1 MPDDPTLPEPYET
14 PGPPSPGPVPPDPA
28 ATDPGPPEPVPTDTV
43 SPEPG
48 PPGRADIGA
57 QQVALGVMVFL
68 AALLLLLGTTRLIER
83 GGIGVR
89 PSPSLALA
97 SSAIPPSASPTTGG
111 SPGATAGSPSPSAAG
126 SASPGGSA
134 TPSGSSAP
142 GGSPTPAADPVF
154 VGAGDIGDC
163 GSNGDEATAAL
174 LDGIDGTVFTAGDNV
189 YPSGTAAQFQKCYEP
204 SWGRHRARTR
214 PAPGNHDW
222 ETQGLAGYLGYFGAA
237 GQGPG
242 GSSWY
247 SYDLGTWHI
256 IVLDSDCDKVPCS
269 ADSPQGTWLAADLAA
284 SKATC
289 TLAIFHHPRFSS
301 GEHGGEPSMD
311 AFWRPLYAAGV
322 DVIVNGH
329 DHDYERFAPQDPDG
343 KVDEK
348 RGIREFVVGT
358 GGTQLRGIQRTAA
371 NSQVTLAN
379 SWGVLKFTLH
389 DGSYDVEF
397 IAAGNDFRDRGTA
410 EKCH

>member
-1 MPDDPTLPEPYET
+1 MPDDPSLPEPPETPGLAET
-14 PGPPSPGPVPPDPA
+14 PGPAEAVESPEAPEGLPPPERLPPPDRT
-28 ATDPGPPEPVPTDTV
+28 AT
-43 SPEPG
+43 
-48 PPGRADIGA
+48 GA
-57 QQVALGVMVFL
+57 QQVALGAMVFL
-68 AALLLLLGTTRLIER
+68 AALLLLLGATRILER
-83 GGIGVR
+83 GGIGAG
-89 PSPSLALA
+89 PSPSLAVAA
-97 SSAIPPSASPTTGG
+97 SAGPPSPT
-111 SPGATAGSPSPSAAG
+111 PAT
-126 SASPGGSA
+126 SASPGTGSPGPNASGSA
-134 TPSGSSAP
+134 TPGGSAAPSGSTSP
-142 GGSPTPAADPVF
+142 GESSIPRVDPVL

-163 GSNGDEATAAL
+163 GTNGDEATAAL
-174 LDGIDGTVFTAGDNV
+174 LDGIAGTVFTAGDNA
-189 YPSGTAAQFQKCYEP
+189 YPSGSAVDFQKCYDP
-204 SWGRHRARTR
+204 SWGRHKARTR

-222 ETQGLAGYLGYFGAA
+222 ETRGLTGYLDYFETA

-242 GSSWY
+242 GTSWY

-256 IVLDSDCDKVPCS
+256 IVLDSDCDKVGCA
-269 ADSPQGTWLAADLAA
+269 ADTSQGTWLAADLAA
-284 SKATC
+284 SHATC

-301 GEHGGEPSMD
+301 GEHGNAPVLD

-343 KVDEK
+343 KVDTK

-358 GGTQLRGIQRTAA
+358 GGTTLRGFQTTAP
-371 NSQVTLAN
+371 NSEVRLSN

-389 DGSYDVEF
+389 DGSYDVEY

>member
-1 MPDDPTLPEPYET
+1 MPDDPSLPAPSQTPGVAETPETPEAPETPEP
-14 PGPPSPGPVPPDPA
+14 PAGPPPRD
-28 ATDPGPPEPVPTDTV
+28 
-43 SPEPG
+43 
-48 PPGRADIGA
+48 RAVAGA

-68 AALLLLLGTTRLIER
+68 AALLLLLGATRILER
-83 GGIGVR
+83 GGIGAG
-89 PSPSLALA
+89 PSPSPAVAA
-97 SSAIPPSASPTTGG
+97 SAGPPSPL
-111 SPGATAGSPSPSAAG
+111 PAT
-126 SASPGGSA
+126 SASPGTGSPGPNASGSA
-134 TPSGSSAP
+134 TPGGSAAPSGSTSP
-142 GGSPTPAADPVF
+142 GESSIPRVDPVL

-163 GSNGDEATAAL
+163 GTNGDEATAAL
-174 LDGIDGTVFTAGDNV
+174 LDGIAGTVFTAGDNA
-189 YPSGTAAQFQKCYEP
+189 YPSGSAVDFQKCYDP
-204 SWGRHRARTR
+204 SWGRHKARTR

-222 ETQGLAGYLGYFGAA
+222 ETRGLTGYLDYFETA

-242 GSSWY
+242 GTSWY

-256 IVLDSDCDKVPCS
+256 VVLDSDCDKVGCA
-269 ADSPQGTWLAADLAA
+269 ADTPQGTWLAADLAA

-301 GEHGGEPSMD
+301 GEHGNAPVLD

-343 KVDEK
+343 KVDTK

-358 GGTQLRGIQRTAA
+358 GGTTLRGFQTTAP
-371 NSQVTLAN
+371 NSEVRLSN

>member
-1 MPDDPTLPEPYET
+1 MPDEPTLPEP
-14 PGPPSPGPVPPDPA
+14 PGRAPRDVAASDAAPPNPDPTT
-28 ATDPGPPEPVPTDTV
+28 TDPVSTDTV
-43 SPEPG
+43 SPPPVPPG
-48 PPGRADIGA
+48 PAVVGA

-68 AALLLLLGTTRLIER
+68 AALLLLLGATRILER
-83 GGIGVR
+83 GGVSAG
-89 PSPSLALA
+89 PSPSLAVANSLG
-97 SSAIPPSASPTTGG
+97 PPSPIPSTGASGG
-111 SPGATAGSPSPSAAG
+111 PSNGSPSPGAVGSAAT
-126 SASPGGSA
+126 GGSA
-134 TPSGSSAP
+134 IPSGSTTP
-142 GGSPTPAADPVF
+142 GDSSTPGADPVL

-163 GSNGDEATAAL
+163 GTDGDEATAAL
-174 LDGIDGTVFTAGDNV
+174 LDGIAGTVFTAGDNA
-189 YPSGTAAQFQKCYEP
+189 YPSGTTVDFQKCYDP
-204 SWGRHRARTR
+204 SWGRYKARTR

-222 ETQGLAGYLGYFGAA
+222 ETQGLAGYLAYYGAA
-237 GQGPG
+237 GQGAG
-242 GSSWY
+242 GTSWY

-256 IVLDSDCDKVPCS
+256 IVLDSNCDKVGCG
-269 ADSPQGTWLAADLAA
+269 ADTPQGTLLAADLAS
-284 SKATC
+284 SKAAC
-289 TLAIFHHPRFSS
+289 TMAIFHHPRFTS
-301 GEHGGEPSMD
+301 GEHGNEPVLD

-343 KVDEK
+343 KLDAA

-358 GGTQLRGIQRTAA
+358 GGTTLRGFQKTAA
-371 NSQVTLAN
+371 NSEVRLSN